1 LKKRKKKFL
10 KSKPEEKRIN
20 HISFIMDGNGRWAK
34 SRGLPRTAGHKAGV
48 EKAKEITL
56 LVKELGIPFVSLY
69 TFSKENWVR
78 PKSEVSFLMGLIVS
92 HYEKEFE
99 FYIKNKIRI
108 IHIGDRSG
116 VDKSV
121 LRAID
126 NVVEQT
132 KDFDSLTVLLAF
144 NYSGKYDILQ
154 AVERIKKDNPEKID
168 DELFSGYLLTADFP
182 DPDIIVRTSGEFRLS
197 NYFLYQA
204 AYSEFF
210 IVNKFWPEINKE
222 DLKNIVDSFYN
233 RDRRFGG
240 VKDE

>member
-1 LKKRKKKFL
+1 M